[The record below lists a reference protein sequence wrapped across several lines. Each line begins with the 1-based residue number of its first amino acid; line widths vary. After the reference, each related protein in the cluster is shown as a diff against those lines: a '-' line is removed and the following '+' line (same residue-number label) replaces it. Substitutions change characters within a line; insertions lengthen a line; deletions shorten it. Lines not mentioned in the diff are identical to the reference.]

1 MSVYVF
7 SYFPFYFEGRMWD
20 LIVSVP
26 DHCLA
31 FYFELLICV
40 VEFIVSRTS
49 ITLCIIFIAIFS
61 SKLTSKLTLVTEV
74 LEFLTKNVC
83 CLKGSKTSNAQEDCR
98 IDHRSRA
105 GLRAVWSIRQSLRV
119 LWWHVSV
126 VIYFVASHS
135 CLSVIQRQNPLEFM
149 KYGRKFNFNLIW
161 AMNWEIHS
169 LETCDQVRLNQSFT

>member
-1 MSVYVF
+1 MTYFVKFRWLNDHLFGKGLYIRFIASAFHKLMSVYVF

-83 CLKGSKTSNAQEDCR
+83 CLKVSKTSNAQDDCR

-105 GLRAVWSIRQSLRV
+105 GLRAV
-119 LWWHVSV
+119 
-126 VIYFVASHS
+126 
-135 CLSVIQRQNPLEFM
+135 
-149 KYGRKFNFNLIW
+149 
-161 AMNWEIHS
+161 
-169 LETCDQVRLNQSFT
+169 